1 MAVQKNQCIPL
12 EITGLTSEGSGVG
25 RYEGEAVF
33 VPGTAPG
40 DRITARIVKDCK
52 RYAYGI
58 VDKLEQPGPGRREED
73 CPICRPCGG
82 CCFRHL
88 TYEAE
93 LEAKKDIV
101 LDAFRRIG
109 GLELPIDQVLASPQ
123 EDRYRNKVQFPV
135 QKDEQGHTIAGFYAG
150 RSHRIIP
157 CEDCLLQPAILNQIA
172 QAVCSW
178 MDENGV
184 SPYDEASHTGLVR
197 HIFLRRGTH
206 SGQIMLCLV
215 INGHSLPH
223 SEAFCSAMLQQ
234 FPEIQTILLNV
245 NTQRTNVITGLES
258 ISLYG
263 PGYIEDTMCGVPV
276 RLGPLSFYQVNTPS
290 AERLYALARQY
301 AQLKPTDRLL
311 DLYCGMGTI
320 GLSMAQDCAD
330 LVGVEIIPEAVESA
344 RQNAARMGVTS
355 RFLCA
360 DAGQAASQLA
370 AEGLAPDVILL
381 DPPRKGCDSATLD
394 AVCTMAPRRVVMIS
408 CNPATA
414 ARDVRYLADHGYQP
428 ERLSCADLFAR
439 TKHVETVV
447 LLSQQKPDDTIEI
460 DLDLDELDATTAE
473 TKATYEEIKAYVW
486 DKHHLKVSSLYIS
499 QVKRKCGLEV
509 GQNYNLS
516 KSENPKVPKCP
527 PEKEAVIMGA
537 LKHFQMI

>member
-258 ISLYG
+258 IPLYG

-344 RQNAARMGVTS
+344 RQNAARMGVTA

-381 DPPRKGCDSATLD
+381 DPPRKGCDVATLD

-447 LLSQQKPDDTIEI
+447 LLSKGGKDEI
-460 DLDLDELDATTAE
+460 
-473 TKATYEEIKAYVW
+473 
-486 DKHHLKVSSLYIS
+486 
-499 QVKRKCGLEV
+499 
-509 GQNYNLS
+509 
-516 KSENPKVPKCP
+516 
-527 PEKEAVIMGA
+527 
-537 LKHFQMI
+537 

>member
-258 ISLYG
+258 IPLYG

-276 RLGPLSFYQVNTPS
+276 RLGPLSFYQVNPPS
-290 AERLYALARQY
+290 A
-301 AQLKPTDRLL
+301 
-311 DLYCGMGTI
+311 
-320 GLSMAQDCAD
+320 
-330 LVGVEIIPEAVESA
+330 
-344 RQNAARMGVTS
+344 
-355 RFLCA
+355 
-360 DAGQAASQLA
+360 
-370 AEGLAPDVILL
+370 
-381 DPPRKGCDSATLD
+381 
-394 AVCTMAPRRVVMIS
+394 VCPG
-408 CNPATA
+408 PAI
-414 ARDVRYLADHGYQP
+414 
-428 ERLSCADLFAR
+428 C
-439 TKHVETVV
+439 
-447 LLSQQKPDDTIEI
+447 
-460 DLDLDELDATTAE
+460 TAE
-473 TKATYEEIKAYVW
+473 AHGPLAGPVLRHG
-486 DKHHLKVSSLYIS
+486 HHWPFHGAGLRRSGGCGDHPRSGGECPAERRPHGSNRSLFVCRRRSGCLSAGRRGPCAGCNFAGSSPQRL
-499 QVKRKCGLEV
+499 
-509 GQNYNLS
+509 
-516 KSENPKVPKCP
+516 
-527 PEKEAVIMGA
+527 
-537 LKHFQMI
+537 